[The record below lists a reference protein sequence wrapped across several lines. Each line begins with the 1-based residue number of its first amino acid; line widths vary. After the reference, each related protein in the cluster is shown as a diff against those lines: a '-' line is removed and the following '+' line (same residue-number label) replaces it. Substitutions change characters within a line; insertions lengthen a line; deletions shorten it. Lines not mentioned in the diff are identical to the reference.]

1 MLYFITLHKISQN
14 TGFLGF
20 SKILPL
26 YGKMQVRKNPCS
38 GISYAL
44 SCFFGTNWM
53 LVGLVGRYNKSTFET
68 ILSRNPTFHVCKT
81 RQRNRYNDLFITVA
95 AEKPQRLEMKTK
107 TIQN

>member
-20 SKILPL
+20 SKILSL
-26 YGKMQVRKNPCS
+26 YGKIQVRKNLCS

-81 RQRNRYNDLFITVA
+81 RQINRYNDLFNTVE
-95 AEKPQRLEMKTK
+95 AEKP
-107 TIQN
+107 